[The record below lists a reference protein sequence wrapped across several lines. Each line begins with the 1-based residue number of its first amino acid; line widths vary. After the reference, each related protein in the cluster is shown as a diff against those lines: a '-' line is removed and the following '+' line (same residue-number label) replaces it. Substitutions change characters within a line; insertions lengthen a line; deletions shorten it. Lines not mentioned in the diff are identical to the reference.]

1 MSAHEL
7 LSPQDCGHM
16 LGSEDALF
24 SSLPAEDAPP
34 PPPPSSEEM
43 LLIWDERME
52 LHR

>member
-1 MSAHEL
+1 
-7 LSPQDCGHM
+7 M

-34 PPPPSSEEM
+34 QPPPSAEEM

>member
-1 MSAHEL
+1 
-7 LSPQDCGHM
+7 M

-24 SSLPAEDAPP
+24 STLPAEDAPP
-34 PPPPSSEEM
+34 KLSRGAEET

>member
-1 MSAHEL
+1 
-7 LSPQDCGHM
+7 M
-16 LGSEDALF
+16 LGSEDVLF

-34 PPPPSSEEM
+34 QLPPSAEEM